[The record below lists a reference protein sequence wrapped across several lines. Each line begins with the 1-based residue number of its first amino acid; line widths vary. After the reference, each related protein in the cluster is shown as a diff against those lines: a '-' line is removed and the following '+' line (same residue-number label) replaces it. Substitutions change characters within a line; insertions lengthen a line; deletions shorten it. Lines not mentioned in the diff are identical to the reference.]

1 MAYQSGL
8 LRNRVIIANKM
19 QAVDGDFGRNSG
31 GVHYLRLGEFWAE
44 VKFTKGMKAMHEG
57 ALDAYDTVMIR
68 MRFQKDMDRDSL
80 IAHDGRVYSIQ
91 SFHRDYQENI
101 TQITAVEKPDL
112 STDFYETLALAA
124 NGQVLT
130 ADGQLLTVQDKKQK
144 D

>member
-1 MAYQSGL
+1 MAYASGL

-68 MRFQKDMDRDSL
+68 MRYNDFTTRDSL
-80 IAHDGRVYSIQ
+80 LIYDGITYQIL
-91 SFHRDYQENI
+91 SFHADKQENEI
-101 TQITAVEKPDL
+101 QITACEL
-112 STDFYETLALAA
+112 
-124 NGQVLT
+124 
-130 ADGQLLTVQDKKQK
+130 VQGAPAPAQQGGAVTK
-144 D
+144 